1 MNPSF
6 FQSFWKLISSQLT
19 NINESTESTTKFLKD
34 VFSTTFARAIDFAP
48 EEAKSEFIQ
57 TLREKAEFVA
67 VGDRGTTSLYHG
79 IINKTAI
86 LVLVDWMSKIS
97 PKLSVIALIDAVFV
111 DDSSVDDI
119 IETIATPMLTRVL
132 LALLDKESQDV
143 FLLSLESRL
152 LPRLATDDEK
162 SRLLAACSLL
172 SKDLESL
179 MARTVTDIADWCSNT
194 NRITSDIE
202 LTLTVLAN
210 TPRIHL
216 FKQVPNI
223 APLKEQFLVTLAV
236 GLRTALVMEP
246 EELGPIVEAV
256 QQIFFFVPNIGIVMD
271 RWLDKEIK
279 KYNKDIDKRV
289 RQYLSST
296 GRLGQDA
303 LRTALRAVFPSSDE
317 VWVPIPSGIEAAIGD
332 FIESHSDEESKF
344 RQLPCAMTAEV
355 AGGILRFFPTWFDV
369 AGDKARLTPFAAS
382 IAVASAP
389 KPVVEAPKQAQV
401 LVSESTAS
409 GDDLVDI
416 LLREILN
423 KLPQHAFL
431 SRSAPVKIQTGVYRF
446 GTREVTFHTK
456 GGNLLVYRVG
466 GYISES
472 DAIEFIAREYN
483 VPAEKLGSLVSG
495 SVTAVSSSESVRRP
509 MEWENQEFLSRVV
522 RRGLRARDPVW
533 REGWEAFARLEG
545 LQENMRDPKDQPIE
559 VLAKF
564 LEQNIPHATRQDWAK
579 DLLYF
584 TDKKVNIDSDN
595 EDLGLDESI
604 SRRPVG
610 IPGRPV
616 SLPSPP
622 SSHPNYKTRLCV
634 NFPLGKC
641 TRGAACAYAHGDTDL
656 RGPSGSVPG
665 PSPQAQQFYKTR
677 MCHAFME
684 GRCTRGSACSY
695 AHSEAERMAHANGVV
710 KRDVKATEDVR
721 LAEKRK
727 ALARARARSDSRSRS
742 RDRTDTRRETKPLP
756 YIPTSREEAKRYR
769 KEL

>member
-19 NINESTESTTKFLKD
+19 TINESTESTTKFLKD

-48 EEAKSEFIQ
+48 DDAKSEFNQ
-57 TLREKAEFVA
+57 ALREKAEFVA
-67 VGDRGTTSLYHG
+67 VGDREITSLYHRM
-79 IINKTAI
+79 INKTAI
-86 LVLVDWMSKIS
+86 LVLVDWMSKKS

-119 IETIATPMLTRVL
+119 IEIIETPILTRVL
-132 LALLDKESQDV
+132 SALLDKESQDV
-143 FLLSLESRL
+143 FLVSLESRL
-152 LPRLATDDEK
+152 LPRLTTDYEK
-162 SRLLAACSLL
+162 SHLLSACPLL
-172 SKDLESL
+172 SKDLEFL
-179 MARTVTDIADWCSNT
+179 MARTVSEIADWC
-194 NRITSDIE
+194 RDPDRVTSDLE
-202 LTLTVLAN
+202 LILTVLAN
-210 TPRIHL
+210 TPRINL
-216 FKQVPNI
+216 FKQVANI

-236 GLRTALVMEP
+236 GLRTALAMEP

-256 QQIFFFVPNIGIVMD
+256 QQIFFFVPSIGVVMD

-279 KYNKDIDKRV
+279 KYNKDLDKRV

-296 GRLGQDA
+296 GQLGQDA
-303 LRTALRAVFPSSDE
+303 LRTALRSGFPSSDE
-317 VWVPIPSGIEAAIGD
+317 VWVPIPSSIEAAIGD
-332 FIESHSDEESKF
+332 FIESYSDEEPKF

-382 IAVASAP
+382 IAVDSAR
-389 KPVVEAPKQAQV
+389 KSVVEAPKQAQV
-401 LVSESTAS
+401 SVSESTPS

-456 GGNLLVYRVG
+456 AGKLLVYRVG

-472 DAIEFIAREYN
+472 DAIDFIAREYN
-483 VPAEKLGSLVSG
+483 VAAEKLGSLVSG
-495 SVTAVSSSESVRRP
+495 SVIAVPSESVRRP

-522 RRGLRARDPVW
+522 RLGLRARDPVW

-545 LQENMRDPKDQPIE
+545 LQENMRDPKDQPVE

-564 LEQNIPHATRQDWAK
+564 LEQNIAHATRQDWAK

-595 EDLGLDESI
+595 EDLGLDEGI

-622 SSHPNYKTRLCV
+622 SSHPNFKTRLCV

-641 TRGAACAYAHGDTDL
+641 TRGAACAYAHGDADL
-656 RGPSGSVPG
+656 RGPPGSAPG

-677 MCHAFME
+677 ICHAFME
-684 GRCTRGSACSY
+684 GRCTRGAACSY
-695 AHSEAERMAHANGVV
+695 AHSEAERMAHAHGVV

-742 RDRTDTRRETKPLP
+742 GDRTDTRTNTKPLQ
-756 YIPTSREEAKRYR
+756 YIPTSREEAKRSR